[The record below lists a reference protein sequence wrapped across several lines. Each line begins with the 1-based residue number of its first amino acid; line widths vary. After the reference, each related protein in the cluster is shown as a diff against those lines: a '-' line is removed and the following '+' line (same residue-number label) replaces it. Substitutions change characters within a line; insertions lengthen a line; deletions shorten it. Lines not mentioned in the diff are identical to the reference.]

1 MGSDPKISPAEV
13 EHAASRDMTSSEQQR
28 DDARNATSR
37 EHNLTLR
44 ESFRLYPKAIGFSIL
59 FSAAIIMEGYDLS
72 LMGAFYGYDSFQERY
87 GNESDGQGGKVIS
100 ADWQTYIQ
108 VGGMCGQIIGLY
120 LNGWISDAI
129 GYKRTMIG
137 SQVLMI
143 AGIFIPFFAKNLEML
158 LAGAILLGVPWGVFQ
173 TLTIAYASDIAPV
186 VLRPYLSSF
195 VNLCWVF
202 GQLIAAG
209 VLRGLFSMKGEWS
222 YRIPFAL
229 QWIWPPF
236 IILGTIFAPE
246 SPWWLVRQGRLD
258 DARRAIS
265 SLVSQGSGIDFDVD
279 DQVAMLKATNE
290 LEKEHSAGMNYW
302 HCFMRKD
309 LRRTEI
315 ASVSYTAQALVGS
328 VLMGYSVQFYERAG
342 LSADNSF
349 TFNVIQYAVGAVG
362 VMCAWFLMSR
372 FGRRT
377 MYLGGVSG
385 LLTVLLV
392 IGGLGFANPALSGP
406 SWAIGSLLIFYTFLY
421 NSSVGPLCYTIV
433 AEIPSTRLKA
443 KTIVLARNF
452 NNMAGIINNFLMPR
466 MIGVNSWNW
475 GAKTGFFWAGWCLL
489 ILTWAY
495 FRLPETK
502 GRTYGELDVLFE
514 QEVSARKFASTRVDQ
529 FADAQHIEKMEE

>member
-1 MGSDPKISPAEV
+1 V
-13 EHAASRDMTSSEQQR
+13 LTSC
-28 DDARNATSR
+28 
-37 EHNLTLR
+37 
-44 ESFRLYPKAIGFSIL
+44 
-59 FSAAIIMEGYDLS
+59 
-72 LMGAFYGYDSFQERY
+72 SFQERY

-229 QWIWPPF
+229 QWVWPPF

-433 AEIPSTRLKA
+433 AEI
-443 KTIVLARNF
+443 
-452 NNMAGIINNFLMPR
+452 
-466 MIGVNSWNW
+466 
-475 GAKTGFFWAGWCLL
+475 
-489 ILTWAY
+489 
-495 FRLPETK
+495 
-502 GRTYGELDVLFE
+502 
-514 QEVSARKFASTRVDQ
+514 VSFPLSQ
-529 FADAQHIEKMEE
+529 P